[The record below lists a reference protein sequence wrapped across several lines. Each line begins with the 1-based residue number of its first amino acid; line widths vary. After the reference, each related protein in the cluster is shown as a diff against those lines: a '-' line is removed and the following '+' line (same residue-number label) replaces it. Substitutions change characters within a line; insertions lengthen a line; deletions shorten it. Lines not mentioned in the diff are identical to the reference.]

1 MEEINRN
8 VLVREIVLKGQ
19 FDIKCVS
26 GGNNECSHYRA
37 TIIFQRLLN
46 SQNNY
51 VIVPC
56 ENIEEVAT
64 GCSLDPIEILLEE
77 LSPTGIY
84 QINTANAEAF
94 KKDVELIKN
103 LSSE

>member
-1 MEEINRN
+1 MEEINLNAR
-8 VLVREIVLKGQ
+8 VMERISKRQ
-19 FDIKCVS
+19 FDIKCIS
-26 GGNNECSHYRA
+26 GSNNECSHYRA

-56 ENIEEVAT
+56 ENIDEVAT

-84 QINTANAEAF
+84 QINTANAEAL
-94 KKDVELIKN
+94 KKDVELI
-103 LSSE
+103 